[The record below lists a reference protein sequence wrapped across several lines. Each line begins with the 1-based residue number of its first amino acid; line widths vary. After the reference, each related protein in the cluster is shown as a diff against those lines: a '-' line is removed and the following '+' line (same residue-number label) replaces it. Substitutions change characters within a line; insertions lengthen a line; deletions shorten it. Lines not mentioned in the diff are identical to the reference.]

1 MPDDSARRRYLR
13 FFRADPRRDVDE
25 ELAFHLAM
33 RMDEYRDA
41 GLSDAQAEDQAMHR
55 FGDYSEIREE
65 CDRLSR
71 DRLARTT
78 RKHRLATVRDDLRY
92 AMRALAAHPAFAIA
106 VAATLALGIGAN
118 SAVFSVAYGVL
129 LRPLPY
135 RDADALVRLWSRKED
150 RGLDFFSVSPAD
162 YKAWRADAKT
172 LSAMGAFERQ
182 HDGVLLRGGEPQSVE
197 LTAVTPDVFPLLG
210 TPARLGR
217 TLMMED
223 ARPGAPAVAVVSY
236 YAWTNRFGGDSALV
250 GSELLLDGRRHV
262 VVGVMPPRFY
272 IPGTSA
278 EIWTPLSLDAASPDH
293 AARYLR
299 VLARLAPGASAESA
313 LRQLDLIA
321 ARLAEQFGASNAGW
335 SVNMMGIPELVVGR
349 QFRRSVLVLSGVVG
363 LVLLIACAN
372 AANLQLARA
381 ASRRNEIAL
390 RAALGASRS
399 RIGRQLL
406 AESTI
411 LGIAGGLGGLALAKG
426 GLVLLR
432 DYGETI
438 VPRLGEIRLDQPV
451 LLFTAAIAVL
461 SGVLFGVLP
470 ALRASRAN
478 LSDVL
483 KDGGRQTGP
492 TAGERVRS
500 ALVVAEISLS
510 VILLVGAGLLLRS
523 FAYLQRVDL
532 GFEPRDLL
540 VAPIT
545 PPPVAAGQREVLERF
560 TLDVLDRARAQ
571 GWRNAAVVNSAP
583 FAGASSGLRF
593 VRSDRPVSPD
603 QAPDAD
609 LRVVTPGYL
618 QVMGIRLVRGRDLSP
633 ADRPGTEAALVSESM
648 ARLYWPNEDPVGRR
662 IRLGNTGASPEVTIV
677 GVVGDVRYQSLE
689 TAETRPMLYLS
700 ALARPPRAMQLVV
713 RGDGAAARANALRDL
728 VVSFTPGQPAPT
740 VSRMDDLVSGATATQ
755 RFVLVLFIVFA
766 VAALT
771 LAVIGVYSVMSYV
784 VRLRTH
790 EMGIRLALGAPRE
803 AVVRLVV
810 GSALRL
816 TLAGVTL
823 GLFGAWGLTRFLST
837 ILFGVGTRDPITF
850 AAIGALIVFAAF
862 LAALV
867 PARRATRADPMLALR
882 RS

>member
-1 MPDDSARRRYLR
+1 VPHDSARRRYLH

-41 GLSDAQAEDQAMHR
+41 GLSDAQAEDQAMRR
-55 FGDYSEIREE
+55 FGDYSQVRDE
-65 CDRLSR
+65 CDRLSHE
-71 DRLARTT
+71 RLARTT
-78 RKHRLATVRDDLRY
+78 RRYRWATLRDDVRY
-92 AMRALAAHPAFAIA
+92 ALRALASQPAFAIA
-106 VAATLALGIGAN
+106 VTATLALGIGAN

-135 RDADALVRLWSRKED
+135 RDADALVRLWSRKD
-150 RGLDFFSVSPAD
+150 ARGLDFFSVSPAD
-162 YKAWRADAKT
+162 YKVWRADATT
-172 LSAMGAFERQ
+172 LSATAAFERQ
-182 HDGVLLRGGEPQSVE
+182 RDAVLLRGAEPQSVE
-197 LTAVTPDVFPLLG
+197 ISAVTPDIFPLLG
-210 TPARLGR
+210 TAAQMGR
-217 TLMMED
+217 TLMTDD
-223 ARPGAPAVAVVSY
+223 ARAGAPAVAVVSY
-236 YAWTNRFGGDSALV
+236 YAWTNRFGADSALV

-272 IPGTSA
+272 VPGTSA
-278 EIWTPLSLDAASPDH
+278 EIWTPLSLDAASADH
-293 AARYLR
+293 ADRYLR
-299 VLARLAPGASAESA
+299 VLARLAPGATPDGA
-313 LRQLDLIA
+313 LRQLNVIA
-321 ARLAEQFGASNAGW
+321 ARLAQQFATSNAGW

-349 QFRRSVLVLSGVVG
+349 QFRRSVLVLSGVVA

-381 ASRRNEIAL
+381 ASRRHEIAL
-390 RAALGASRS
+390 RAALGASRQ
-399 RIGRQLL
+399 RIARQLM

-438 VPRLGEIRLDQPV
+438 VPRLGEIRLDRPV
-451 LLFTAAIAVL
+451 LLFTLTIAIL

-478 LSDVL
+478 LGDVL
-483 KDGGRQTGP
+483 KESGRQTG
-492 TAGERVRS
+492 ASVGEGIRS
-500 ALVVAEISLS
+500 SLVIAEIALS
-510 VILLVGAGLLLRS
+510 VVLLVGAGLLLRS
-523 FAYLQRVDL
+523 FAYLQHVDL
-532 GFEPRDLL
+532 GFEPRDVL
-540 VAPIT
+540 IT
-545 PPPVAAGQREVLERF
+545 PIAAPAPAEGQREVLERF

-571 GWRNAAVVNSAP
+571 GWKNVAVINSAP
-583 FAGASSGLRF
+583 FAGPNSGLRF
-593 VRSDRPVSPD
+593 QRADRPVPPD

-609 LRVVTPGYL
+609 VRLVTPGYVRL
-618 QVMGIRLVRGRDLSP
+618 MGIRLVRGRDLAST
-633 ADRPGTEAALVSESM
+633 DRAGAEAALVSETM

-662 IRLGNTGASPEVTIV
+662 IRLGNAGGTAEVTIV
-677 GVVGDVRYQSLE
+677 GMVGDVRYQSLE

-713 RGDGAAARANALRDL
+713 RGDRAAERATSLRDL
-728 VVSFTPGQPAPT
+728 VVSVTPGQPAPT
-740 VSRMDDLVSGATATQ
+740 VSRMDDLVNRATATQ
-755 RFVLVLFIVFA
+755 RFVLGLFIVFA

-810 GSALRL
+810 ASALRL
-816 TLAGVTL
+816 TVAGVTL
-823 GLFGAWGLTRFLST
+823 GLLGAWVLTRFLST

-862 LAALV
+862 LAALM

>member
-1 MPDDSARRRYLR
+1 MARDSAGRRYLR

-33 RMDEYRDA
+33 RMDEYRDS
-41 GLSDAQAEDQAMHR
+41 GLSDAQAEDQAMLR
-55 FGDYSEIREE
+55 FGDYSEVRDE

-71 DRLARTT
+71 ERVARKA
-78 RKHRLATVRDDLRY
+78 RQHRWAALRDDVRY
-92 AMRALAAHPAFAIA
+92 AIRALAAHPGFAIA

-135 RDADALVRLWSRKED
+135 REPDGLVRLWSRQD
-150 RGLDFFSVSPAD
+150 ARGFEFFSVSPAD
-162 YKAWRADAKT
+162 YKAWRADATT
-172 LSAMGAFERQ
+172 LSATAAFERQ

-217 TLMMED
+217 TLLMED
-223 ARPGAPAVAVVSY
+223 ARAGAPAVAVVSFD
-236 YAWTNRFGGDSALV
+236 AWTNRFGADSALV

-262 VVGVMPPRFY
+262 VVGVMPPRFS

-278 EIWTPLSLDAASPDH
+278 EIWTPLALDAASADH
-293 AARYLR
+293 ADRHLR
-299 VLARLAPGASAESA
+299 VLGRLAPSVSAEGA
-313 LRQLDLIA
+313 LRQLNLIA
-321 ARLAEQFGASNAGW
+321 ARLAQQFAASNAGW

-381 ASRRNEIAL
+381 ASRRQEIAL
-390 RAALGASRS
+390 RAALGASRV
-399 RIGRQLL
+399 RVARQLMT
-406 AESTI
+406 ESTI
-411 LGIAGGLGGLALAKG
+411 LGISGGLGGLALAQG

-432 DYGETI
+432 DYGSTI
-438 VPRLGEIRLDQPV
+438 VPRLDEIRLDQPV

-483 KDGGRQTGP
+483 KESGRQTGAG
-492 TAGERVRS
+492 AGERVRS
-500 ALVVAEISLS
+500 ALVIAEISLS
-510 VILLVGAGLLLRS
+510 VILLVGTGLLLRS

-532 GFEPRDLL
+532 GFQPRDVLI
-540 VAPIT
+540 APIA
-545 PPPVAAGQREVLERF
+545 PPASAAGQRDVLERF
-560 TLDVLDRARAQ
+560 ALDVLDRARGQ
-571 GWRNAAVVNSAP
+571 SWNKAALINSAP
-583 FAGASSGLRF
+583 FAGPNSGLRF
-593 VRSDRPVSPD
+593 MRADRLVPPD

-609 LRVVTPGYL
+609 LRFVTPGYVPL
-618 QVMGIRLVRGRDLSP
+618 MGIRLVRGRDLTP
-633 ADRPGTEAALVSESM
+633 TDRAGAEAALVSETM
-648 ARLYWPNEDPVGRR
+648 ARMYWPNEDPIGRR
-662 IRLGNTGASPEVTIV
+662 IRLGNAATGTEVTIV

-700 ALARPPRAMQLVV
+700 ALARPPRTMQLVV
-713 RGDGAAARANALRDL
+713 RGDRAAERSTSLRDL
-728 VVSFTPGQPAPT
+728 VVALTPGQPAPT
-740 VSRMDDLVSGATATQ
+740 VSRMDDLVSRATATQ
-755 RFVLVLFIVFA
+755 RFVLVLFMVFA
-766 VAALT
+766 AAALA
-771 LAVIGVYSVMSYV
+771 LAVIGIYSVMSYV

-803 AVVRLVV
+803 AVVTLVV
-810 GSALRL
+810 TSALRL

-823 GLFGAWGLTRFLST
+823 GLFGAWVLTRFLST

-850 AAIGALIVFAAF
+850 AAIAALIVCAAF
-862 LAALV
+862 LAALM
-867 PARRATRADPMLALR
+867 PARRATRADPMVALR